1 MPLMFGLSRKIIN
14 NIDYVPQKI
23 LVNSFF
29 LVFGPKR
36 VFPLDA
42 EFFKLC
48 VNIFREYPVTETTL
62 GALMHFTFTATGKRG
77 FITSFHQ

>member
-1 MPLMFGLSRKIIN
+1 MC
-14 NIDYVPQKI
+14 PQKI

-29 LVFGPKR
+29 LFFGPKR

-48 VNIFREYPVTETTL
+48 ANIFREYPVTETML

-77 FITSFHQ
+77 FITSFHQRENGAWEIV